1 MSKHVKDIL
10 ARGDARIVEAPK
22 VNAPR
27 HQVEVDR
34 NFELP
39 TGLYATTVGLYLAFL
54 AVTFVGFASP
64 GLIIPMVIFAV
75 FIIGGFGV
83 PAVWARLKS
92 NIPGGND
99 TRPLTMGSFNSDGI
113 MTHTGRLSPRD
124 ATIQMLILPVLI
136 VMWGCAA
143 VIIAALV

>member
-1 MSKHVKDIL
+1 MSQHVKDII
-10 ARGDARIVEAPK
+10 ARGEARIVEAPEAK
-22 VNAPR
+22 APR
-27 HQVEVDR
+27 AQVEIDR

-39 TGLYATTVGLYLAFL
+39 TALYAVTVGLYLAFL
-54 AVTFVGFASP
+54 VVMFAGLSTP
-64 GLIIPMVIFAV
+64 GLVIPMAIFAV
-75 FIIGGFGV
+75 FIVGGFGV

-92 NIPGGND
+92 NIPGGD
-99 TRPLTMGSFNSDGI
+99 DSRPLTMGAFSNQGI

-143 VIIAALV
+143 VTIAALV